1 MYSALIYSCSRNR
14 DEVLLCDEIQT
25 RVLPAWMVRMFAT
38 DQGREDR
45 IGLLCSCTLI
55 FRSDGLIDAGC
66 CNWLQGVASECRM
79 ASQ

>member
-1 MYSALIYSCSRNR
+1 
-14 DEVLLCDEIQT
+14 
-25 RVLPAWMVRMFAT
+25 MFAT